1 MKLGDIVHYQEKVWR
16 VRDYDDSYVRLAT
29 LWDGQT
35 GLLEIP
41 HDLDATDPTCKVLGH
56 PATEW
61 PYAIVRDNT
70 RGRFMVGLTRV
81 VRGRKVPLTLL
92 SEWLPNDPARPGGP
106 VYLNPELGIKPA
118 ETLLVS
124 WSNGPDTPLQI
135 PVHFGTMSQKVA
147 RQTRKKLPPPTSYD
161 RLLNDRFDEDDG

>member
-1 MKLGDIVHYQEKVWR
+1 
-16 VRDYDDSYVRLAT
+16 VRQYDDAHLRIAT
-29 LWDGQT
+29 LWDGKASVI
-35 GLLEIP
+35 EVP
-41 HDLDATDPTCKVLGH
+41 HDLDTTDPTCKVLGH

-61 PYAIVRDNT
+61 PYAIVKDSPK
-70 RGRFMVGLTRV
+70 GRFMVGITRV

-106 VYLNPELGIKPA
+106 VYLNPNLGIVPA

-135 PVHFGTMSQKVA
+135 PVTFGTMGEKVA
-147 RQTRKKLPPPTSYD
+147 RQTRKKAAPPTGYD
-161 RLLNDRFDEDDG
+161 QLLRDRFDEDEG